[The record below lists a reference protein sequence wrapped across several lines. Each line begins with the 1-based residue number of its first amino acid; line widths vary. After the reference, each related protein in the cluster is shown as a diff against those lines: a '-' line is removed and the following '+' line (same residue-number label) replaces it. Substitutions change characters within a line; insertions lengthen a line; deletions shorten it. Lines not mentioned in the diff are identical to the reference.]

1 MCVSAVGGE
10 NECCRCGIAVHT
22 LELLAIIRESSL
34 TAVSMVIVGRAQYIT
49 LNKEKK
55 NNEKYC
61 GSCCTTNVSY
71 QLVVHC

>member
-1 MCVSAVGGE
+1 MDVSAVGGE

-49 LNKEKK
+49 LNT
-55 NNEKYC
+55 
-61 GSCCTTNVSY
+61 S
-71 QLVVHC
+71 H